1 MIRHLINRGRSVNLN
16 GVDYRVYELTLG
28 QLAEIEDIAYEAMPS
43 GFLALY
49 LDPMSEDY
57 LENLKELRK
66 RIRRWNPRY
75 FPMTD
80 VGMAHSVRLSM
91 RLGNLIEAE
100 TLLLNCST
108 MEKDHITR
116 LAYGHDDVN
125 FLTDL
130 IYQDE
135 DEQESD
141 GPRNP
146 PDALTQMID
155 WVCRTYGWTIDYVLS
170 LTVSQIGLCARGGKL
185 NPESRFQ
192 KSTSALQEEWDRRCS
207 RYHGEDGE

>member
-1 MIRHLINRGRSVNLN
+1 MIRHLINRGRSIHLN

-28 QLAEIEDIAYEAMPS
+28 QLAEMEDLAYEAMPS

-57 LENLKELRK
+57 LANLKALRK
-66 RIRRWNPRY
+66 RIRRWDPRY

-80 VGMAHSVRLSM
+80 VGMAHSVRLAM
-91 RLGNLIEAE
+91 RLPGLIEAQQILE
-100 TLLLNCST
+100 TCSP

-130 IYQDE
+130 IYEDDE
-135 DEQESD
+135 DEESD
-141 GPRNP
+141 TPRNP

-155 WVCRTYGWTIDYVLS
+155 WICRTYGWTIDYVLS
-170 LTVSQIGLCARGGKL
+170 LTVSQVGLCARGGKL
-185 NPESRFQ
+185 NPESRMQ
-192 KSTSALQEEWDRRCS
+192 KSISSLQDEWDRRCS
-207 RYHGEDGE
+207 RYYGEDGE